1 MTINPK
7 AMFLSVQFD
16 FDISGTHTQIPMCRG
31 ETTLQFPLICI
42 FEGQGVKCSMAKLH
56 GGKMDFA
63 LVNTHR
69 DELMFSILYA
79 QCRNASGYVKTA

>member
-1 MTINPK
+1 
-7 AMFLSVQFD
+7 
-16 FDISGTHTQIPMCRG
+16 
-31 ETTLQFPLICI
+31 
-42 FEGQGVKCSMAKLH
+42 MAKLH

-79 QCRNASGYVKTA
+79 QCRNASGYVNTA